1 MLWEAPQ
8 ESLAGTAGIS
18 RSVRRAAAG
27 AVPDRRSA
35 KVCRKQVGLRQRN
48 RRAWTCNVTGRPC
61 QGRSNSRRRYRLW
74 RRSDATPHSGHDA
87 EVWRELVTMAM
98 WSGFGMTW
106 STMRPAGIKGSR
118 CLDKRG
124 FQEKTESSYVL
135 IQPRTTAREVRENL
149 NADQHRA
156 ARDDAFRT
164 WREVAGV
171 ASAA

>member
-1 MLWEAPQ
+1 
-8 ESLAGTAGIS
+8 
-18 RSVRRAAAG
+18 
-27 AVPDRRSA
+27 
-35 KVCRKQVGLRQRN
+35 
-48 RRAWTCNVTGRPC
+48 
-61 QGRSNSRRRYRLW
+61 
-74 RRSDATPHSGHDA
+74 
-87 EVWRELVTMAM
+87 
-98 WSGFGMTW
+98 
-106 STMRPAGIKGSR
+106 MRPAGIKGSR

-156 ARDDAFRT
+156 ARDDAFST